1 MLICIQRELGTDVM
15 DNMDMCMD
23 VFMKKSTGL
32 MGAEIEAFW
41 IFHDDFYT
49 YTTPM
54 EEFKNALKNTERRRE
69 EYVEAEL
76 VRFDREVQMAAEEDQ

>member
-1 MLICIQRELGTDVM
+1 MLICIQRELGTDVI
-15 DNMDMCMD
+15 DGMDMCMD

-32 MGAEIEAFW
+32 ICAEIEALW

-49 YTTPM
+49 YTTRM
-54 EEFKNALKNTERRRE
+54 EEFRNALKNTERRRE

-76 VRFDREVQMAAEEDQ
+76 VRFDREIQMAAEEDQ